1 MAYDLEFEKH
11 LAAMEKQLLS
21 LQQKRADKLKPEE
34 RADLNR
40 LPQELERQ
48 TRELYSALTP
58 WQRVQV
64 ARHRERPYTAD
75 YIKLICDDFFAL
87 RGDRRYGDDRAILG
101 GIASVEGRTLMLIGH
116 QKGRDSSAAS
126 PKPSPRTCSLWRG
139 CAHPSW
145 PSSSAREAAAAR
157 SASAWR
163 TASS

>member
-11 LAAMEKQLLS
+11 LAAMEKHLLS

-64 ARHRERPYTAD
+64 AHHRERPYTSD
-75 YIKLICDDFFAL
+75 YINLLRDAFFAL
-87 RGDRRYGDDRAILG
+87 RGDRRDGYDRAILR
-101 GIASVEGRTLMLIGH
+101 GIPTMEGTI
-116 QKGRDSSAAS
+116 
-126 PKPSPRTCSLWRG
+126 P
-139 CAHPSW
+139 
-145 PSSSAREAAAAR
+145 
-157 SASAWR
+157 
-163 TASS
+163 